1 MVFQTKFINHL
12 YQIVRTKIVSQGI
25 VSTIMTLYC
34 RIYRN
39 LLLGR
44 IISSKESQK
53 YYSLCTVLDIFS
65 IQDFK
70 KARRHVQCE
79 LILIFCEENPPST
92 ESSSTMPRIKPS
104 TRGPWDGKASR
115 DVSRPGSFSGV
126 PGRLRTPTIP
136 LKAKISR
143 NGWDHLR
150 FNL

>member
-1 MVFQTKFINHL
+1 M
-12 YQIVRTKIVSQGI
+12 
-25 VSTIMTLYC
+25 TIYC
-34 RIYRN
+34 RINRN

-92 ESSSTMPRIKPS
+92 ESSSTMPRIKSS
-104 TRGPWDGKASR
+104 TRGPWDGKASLGTFLALSRSRESR
-115 DVSRPGSFSGV
+115 DDWGPLPSPCRPWYLEMLEIILGSTYNSK
-126 PGRLRTPTIP
+126 TI
-136 LKAKISR
+136 K
-143 NGWDHLR
+143 NGILAES
-150 FNL
+150 FLLNNE